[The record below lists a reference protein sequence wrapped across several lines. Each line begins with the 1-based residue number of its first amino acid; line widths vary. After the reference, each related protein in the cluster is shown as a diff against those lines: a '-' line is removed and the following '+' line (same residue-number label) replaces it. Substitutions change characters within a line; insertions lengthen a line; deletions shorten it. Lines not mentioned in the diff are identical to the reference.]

1 MTPKDFNAMQLAEP
15 LALSIEQVA
24 MQVQV
29 HTNTIRRMIRAGS
42 IKGVRIGRAW
52 RIPRSEV
59 LRICGSSVPAATDQA
74 NLKAGGP

>member
-1 MTPKDFNAMQLAEP
+1 VQLAEP

-29 HTNTIRRMIRAGS
+29 HTNTIRRMLLAGS
-42 IKGVRIGRAW
+42 IKGVRIGRTW

-59 LRICGSSVPAATDQA
+59 LRICGEPAEENVREASS
-74 NLKAGGP
+74 K